1 MADDGTAME
10 PGTPSTSV
18 LPFARTARPGDASGR
33 WETSVQNFVVVLAL
47 VTNACN
53 TLLLWRVVKLLENR
67 AGRQS

>member
-1 MADDGTAME
+1 M
-10 PGTPSTSV
+10 
-18 LPFARTARPGDASGR
+18 
-33 WETSVQNFVVVLAL
+33 QNFVVALAL

>member
-33 WETSVQNFVVVLAL
+33 GETSVQNFVVVLAL